1 MSHIV
6 TGDRIPANEPGGA
19 GSRHHAPE
27 VHHKRHL
34 PAFWRHFLE
43 MFAAMVV
50 GMIAAA
56 AIFLSVV
63 GLKTWDQV
71 LLQYPTQALL
81 AMAAGMTIP
90 MVAWMLFRRMGA
102 RNSAEMAAAMVL
114 PVIPFLCLV
123 WFHVTKSAQCGPY
136 CALTI
141 VAMLGLM
148 FYRRSQYSASRVPET
163 ASAPP
168 SELAR

>member
-1 MSHIV
+1 MSHAFRNRPISIH
-6 TGDRIPANEPGGA
+6 DPPGA
-19 GSRHHAPE
+19 Q
-27 VHHKRHL
+27 HKRHL
-34 PAFWRHFLE
+34 PSFWRHFLQ
-43 MFAAMVV
+43 MLAAMVV
-50 GMIAAA
+50 GMIATG

-90 MVAWMLFRRMGA
+90 MVAWMLFRGMGA

-123 WFHVTKSAQCGPY
+123 WFDVTKSAQCGAY
-136 CALTI
+136 CLLTI

-148 FYRRSQYSASRVPET
+148 FYRRSQYT
-163 ASAPP
+163 AT
-168 SELAR
+168 